1 MTTQQRHLACGVLAT
16 ALVCVLTSGSPASD
30 QPQLAPLTLRT
41 GVVINIPQRLLF
53 VMEDG
58 AAVRRYPVG
67 LGRPD
72 WPTFVGAFTIA
83 VKEVDP
89 VWDVP
94 LSIQE
99 ELRRAGKPVTTRVA
113 PGPANPLGK
122 YWLGLSVAG
131 YGIHGTNVPASIWKF
146 QTHGCIRMLAADI
159 EDLFARVEVGTVGV
173 TIYEPI
179 VIGIIDG
186 ALWMEAHPDIYR
198 RDRRDLLGYV
208 TIEAARLTP
217 GGPWNRDVVTRLL
230 KERTGRPERIDGV

>member
-1 MTTQQRHLACGVLAT
+1 MLTAVLVGLLTIGTT
-16 ALVCVLTSGSPASD
+16 ASD
-30 QPQLAPLTLRT
+30 QPLLWPPALRS
-41 GVVINIPQRLLF
+41 GILINIPQRLLF
-53 VMEDG
+53 LIAGGDVV
-58 AAVRRYPVG
+58 ARYPVG

-72 WPTFVGAFTIA
+72 WPTFIGEFTIA
-83 VKEVDP
+83 IKEVDP

-94 LSIQE
+94 VSIQE
-99 ELRRAGKPVTTRVA
+99 ELRLAGRPVVTRVP

-131 YGIHGTNVPASIWKF
+131 YGIHGTNAPASISKF

-159 EDLFARVEVGTVGV
+159 EDLFARVEVGTAGA

-179 VIGIIDG
+179 VMDDIDG

-208 TIEAARLTP
+208 AIEAARLNPRASLNT
-217 GGPWNRDVVTRLL
+217 GVVKRLL
-230 KERTGRPERIDGV
+230 KERRGRPERIDADR